1 MSIPFSSTTTATRPP
16 NHISSFS
23 FESISSTNNSR
34 SNSINSLLY
43 LNSSN
48 SSMGSNPAQSPTSI
62 AATATPSNT
71 IHHSISMSTTTT
83 TAQQQQQ
90 QQQHSHKQHGV
101 MDEDLEDPSQAVVP
115 QPNQTPTLM
124 STASYT
130 LQRPPG
136 LQHNYQSSISSV
148 SSTSSNSTNSSLS
161 PGLINYSPKHSR
173 KPSSLTMN
181 RNMKNLS
188 LNLQESTNGYTKNL
202 PKLVSSN
209 STSFL
214 MNNNNNSRQKIPNIE
229 SPIKKNMTNYYNL
242 DYTALQTPTITE
254 TPKMPP
260 LLQQQ
265 QDPLSAGSSYKF
277 PPIISNHHNINN
289 SNSSSVMGFSNG
301 GDSDSEVGSV
311 SMRRITKNNILPPAP
326 PPFALQSKS
335 SPLSTPPRLQSP
347 LGGLDNR
354 IVVESPT
361 HSIGQRFNG
370 ISISS
375 PAEAAFNFNSNSNT
389 TTTTTMLSTPQNLVY
404 NSKKFHVPEEL
415 QESTSINAYPNGPRG
430 VLDNLI
436 YLYSDPIEGNLDV
449 RQFNLV
455 INVAKECK
463 NLTRK
468 YGEEISGE
476 REYHYIPWSHNS
488 SISKDLFEITS
499 KIEEFYN
506 KGLKILIHCQCG
518 VSRSAC
524 VVVAF
529 FMKKFQLGVNE
540 AYELLKN
547 GNEEMYIEACD
558 RICPNMSLI
567 FELMEF
573 GDKLNNNEISTQQ
586 LLMNSPPTINL

>member
-1 MSIPFSSTTTATRPP
+1 MSLPFSSSSSTATTSRPP
-16 NHISSFS
+16 PPSHHISSFS
-23 FESISSTNNSR
+23 FECIQSTTSSTANNSR

-48 SSMGSNPAQSPTSI
+48 SSMGSNLSDSSASI
-62 AATATPSNT
+62 AATATSNSTPANNLHHLHLIAMPS
-71 IHHSISMSTTTT
+71 
-83 TAQQQQQ
+83 AQQQEKDDVLHEPD
-90 QQQHSHKQHGV
+90 HS
-101 MDEDLEDPSQAVVP
+101 
-115 QPNQTPTLM
+115 QPNHTPTLL

-136 LQHNYQSSISSV
+136 LQHDYQSSISSI
-148 SSTSSNSTNSSLS
+148 SSTSSNSTSSSIS

-188 LNLQESTNGYTKNL
+188 LNLQESTNGYTKTL
-202 PKLVSSN
+202 PKLA
-209 STSFL
+209 STSTSSL
-214 MNNNNNSRQKIPNIE
+214 VSNRSKIPNID
-229 SPIKKNMTNYYNL
+229 SPIKKNVPLLSQNYYNL
-242 DYTALQTPTITE
+242 DSTALQTPTITE

-260 LLQQQ
+260 SLQQ
-265 QDPLSAGSSYKF
+265 QDPLSAGSLYKF
-277 PPIISNHHNINN
+277 PPIINNHNINHSN
-289 SNSSSVMGFSNG
+289 NSSTIGFHNG
-301 GDSDSEVGSV
+301 ATDSDSDAGSV
-311 SMRRITKNNILPPAP
+311 SMKRIAKNNIIPPAP

-347 LGGLDNR
+347 LGGLDNSSK
-354 IVVESPT
+354 VVTASPT
-361 HSIGQRFNG
+361 QSIDQRFNG
-370 ISISS
+370 ISINS
-375 PAEAAFNFNSNSNT
+375 PAEAMFQTHSNNNST
-389 TTTTTMLSTPQNLVY
+389 TLLSTPQNLVY
-404 NSKKFHVPEEL
+404 NSKKFNVPEEL
-415 QESTSINAYPNGPRG
+415 QELTSINAYPNGPRS

-449 RQFNLV
+449 SQFDLV

-463 NLTRK
+463 NLTRS
-468 YGEEISGE
+468 YGKQVPEQ

-488 SISKDLFEITS
+488 SISKDLFDITTT
-499 KIEEFYN
+499 IEQFYN
-506 KGLKILIHCQCG
+506 KGLKILVHCQCG

-547 GNEEMYIEACD
+547 GNDELNIEACD

-573 GDKLNNNEISTQQ
+573 GDRLNNNEISTQQ
-586 LLMNSPPTINL
+586 LLMNSPPTINI

>member
-71 IHHSISMSTTTT
+71 IHHLISMSTTTT

-202 PKLVSSN
+202 PKLASSN
-209 STSFL
+209 STSF
-214 MNNNNNSRQKIPNIE
+214 
-229 SPIKKNMTNYYNL
+229 
-242 DYTALQTPTITE
+242 
-254 TPKMPP
+254 
-260 LLQQQ
+260 
-265 QDPLSAGSSYKF
+265 
-277 PPIISNHHNINN
+277 
-289 SNSSSVMGFSNG
+289 
-301 GDSDSEVGSV
+301 
-311 SMRRITKNNILPPAP
+311 
-326 PPFALQSKS
+326 
-335 SPLSTPPRLQSP
+335 
-347 LGGLDNR
+347 
-354 IVVESPT
+354 
-361 HSIGQRFNG
+361 
-370 ISISS
+370 
-375 PAEAAFNFNSNSNT
+375 
-389 TTTTTMLSTPQNLVY
+389 
-404 NSKKFHVPEEL
+404 
-415 QESTSINAYPNGPRG
+415 
-430 VLDNLI
+430 
-436 YLYSDPIEGNLDV
+436 
-449 RQFNLV
+449 
-455 INVAKECK
+455 
-463 NLTRK
+463 
-468 YGEEISGE
+468 
-476 REYHYIPWSHNS
+476 
-488 SISKDLFEITS
+488 
-499 KIEEFYN
+499 
-506 KGLKILIHCQCG
+506 
-518 VSRSAC
+518 
-524 VVVAF
+524 
-529 FMKKFQLGVNE
+529 
-540 AYELLKN
+540 
-547 GNEEMYIEACD
+547 
-558 RICPNMSLI
+558 
-567 FELMEF
+567 
-573 GDKLNNNEISTQQ
+573 
-586 LLMNSPPTINL
+586 

>member
-71 IHHSISMSTTTT
+71 IHHLISMSTTTT
-83 TAQQQQQ
+83 TAQQQQQQ

-202 PKLVSSN
+202 PKLASSN

-254 TPKMPP
+254 TPKCPH
-260 LLQQQ
+260 
-265 QDPLSAGSSYKF
+265 YY
-277 PPIISNHHNINN
+277 NN
-289 SNSSSVMGFSNG
+289 N
-301 GDSDSEVGSV
+301 
-311 SMRRITKNNILPPAP
+311 
-326 PPFALQSKS
+326 
-335 SPLSTPPRLQSP
+335 
-347 LGGLDNR
+347 
-354 IVVESPT
+354 
-361 HSIGQRFNG
+361 
-370 ISISS
+370 
-375 PAEAAFNFNSNSNT
+375 
-389 TTTTTMLSTPQNLVY
+389 
-404 NSKKFHVPEEL
+404 
-415 QESTSINAYPNGPRG
+415 
-430 VLDNLI
+430 
-436 YLYSDPIEGNLDV
+436 
-449 RQFNLV
+449 
-455 INVAKECK
+455 
-463 NLTRK
+463 
-468 YGEEISGE
+468 
-476 REYHYIPWSHNS
+476 
-488 SISKDLFEITS
+488 
-499 KIEEFYN
+499 
-506 KGLKILIHCQCG
+506 KIL
-518 VSRSAC
+518 
-524 VVVAF
+524 
-529 FMKKFQLGVNE
+529 
-540 AYELLKN
+540 
-547 GNEEMYIEACD
+547 
-558 RICPNMSLI
+558 
-567 FELMEF
+567 
-573 GDKLNNNEISTQQ
+573 
-586 LLMNSPPTINL
+586 